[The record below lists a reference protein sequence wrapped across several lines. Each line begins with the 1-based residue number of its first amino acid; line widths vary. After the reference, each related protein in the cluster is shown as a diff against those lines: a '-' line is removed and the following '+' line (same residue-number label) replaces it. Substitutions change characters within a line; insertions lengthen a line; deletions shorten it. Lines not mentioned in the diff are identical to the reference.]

1 MKFLKKAVAIELLL
15 DEAKEKKLNPY
26 FLAYM
31 TFKNY
36 KTLEQV
42 KKYDKGGLNYSFMV
56 WNNNAWEITRK
67 RAGKLASPEDHLETL
82 VELIDCSPVNNCEE
96 CGDFLSIEE
105 FSNKKCSKCL

>member
-15 DEAKEKKLNPY
+15 EESKEKKLNPY

-31 TFKNY
+31 IFKNY
-36 KTLEQV
+36 KNIEQLR
-42 KKYDKGGLNYSFMV
+42 KYDGDSNYHFMT
-56 WNNNAWEITRK
+56 WNNNAWEVTRE
-67 RAGKLASPEDHLETL
+67 RAGKFASSREHLETL

-105 FSNKKCSKCL
+105 FNNKKCSECL